1 MNDLPSSLENVA
13 EILKAL
19 GNVKRLEILAALTTE
34 CESVSAIVER
44 ANLPQPLVSHNLRL
58 LRDRGLVRAERR
70 GSYVYY

>member
-1 MNDLPSSLENVA
+1 MDASTDTLEDVA
-13 EILKAL
+13 EIFKAL
-19 GNVKRLEILAALTTE
+19 GSVTRLQILAALTAE
-34 CESVSAIVER
+34 CESVSTIVER